1 MPSYSAPIKDIKFIL
16 QSVLKIH
23 HTDIPGYGEL
33 DNDYLNAILEE
44 ASKISSEVLAPLNAI
59 GDKHGCRFENGVVY
73 TPPGFK
79 EAFNQLRDGGWTG
92 IDCDEKYGGQGLP
105 YLISIAVGEMF
116 ASANMALG
124 MYHGLTHGAYSAIY
138 SHGSDEQKEKY
149 LPNLVNCKWTG
160 TMNLTEP
167 HCGTDLG
174 MMRTKASRNSDG
186 TFRISGQKIFI
197 SAGDHDLAENIIHLV
212 LAKIPNGPDGVKGI
226 SLFIVPKFL
235 VNEDGTMGERNQISV
250 GKIEQKMGIHGNA
263 TCVMNYD
270 EATGYL
276 VGEEHKGMKA
286 MFTMMNEARLGVGL
300 QGLSQAELAY
310 QNALA
315 YAKDR
320 LQGRDITGIK
330 NPDELADPIIVHPDV
345 RRNLMDQK
353 CFSEGSRALILWG
366 ASIIDK
372 ANRNADTEAEGL
384 IGLLTPVIKGFL
396 TDKGFD
402 MTIQAQQIYG
412 GHGYIEEWGMSQFA
426 RDARIAMIYEGANGI
441 QALDLVGRKLPQNQ
455 GKNMM
460 AFFTILKTFFA
471 ENKNKSDEFDKIF
484 LEPMKS
490 ATDDLE
496 GAVIYFMDKG
506 IKNPNEAL
514 AGSYDFMHL
523 FGYVCLGLMWC
534 KIAQASREAINLRS
548 DHDDFHQSKISTG
561 QYFMERQLP
570 FTRLHLAR
578 IRAGSS
584 AVMKLSASNF

>member
-1 MPSYSAPIKDIKFIL
+1 MPIYSAPVKDIKFIL
-16 QSVLKIH
+16 QNVLKIH
-23 HTDIPGYGEL
+23 DSDIPGYDEL
-33 DNDYLNAILEE
+33 DDEYLNAILEE

-59 GDKHGCRFENGVVY
+59 GDKHGCSFENGIVY

-79 EAFNQLRDGGWTG
+79 EAFNQLKDGGWTG
-92 IDCDEKYGGQGLP
+92 IDCDIKFGGQGLP

-138 SHGSDEQKEKY
+138 SHGSEEQKEKY

-174 MMRTKASRNSDG
+174 MMRTKASRKSDG

-235 VNEDGTMGERNQISV
+235 VNEDGSLGERNQVSV

-270 EATGYL
+270 DATGYL
-276 VGEEHKGMKA
+276 VGEEHKGMRA

-320 LQGRDITGIK
+320 LQGRDITGVK

-372 ANRNADTEAEGL
+372 ANRDTDTEAEGL

-455 GKNMM
+455 GKNMI
-460 AFFTILKTFFA
+460 AFFTILKTYLT
-471 ENKNKSDEFDKIF
+471 ENQNKSDEFDKIF

-496 GAVIYFMDKG
+496 GAVLYFMDKG

-534 KIAQASREAINLRS
+534 KIAQASHEAINLSS

-584 AVMKLSASNF
+584 TVMKLSASNF